1 VKALF
6 LKELNLFFSNITGYL
21 VIIIFLITNSLFLW
35 IFPGNY
41 NVLESGYANLDTF
54 FFIAPWVFLFLVPA
68 ITMRSI
74 ADERKAGTLEILF
87 TKPLTN
93 LQIVL
98 AKYLASLAL
107 VLFSLLPTLL
117 WFWSVWMLGNPPGS
131 IDTGGT
137 WGSYIGLFF
146 LAAIYVAIGIF
157 ASSLTDNQVIAFIIA
172 VLFSFFI
179 YIGFDA
185 ISGLAVFS
193 GLQTEIMALGISAH
207 YNSMSRGVIDIAD
220 VAYFL
225 STIALFILFTKHM
238 VQRLK
243 V

>member
-1 VKALF
+1 MKALF

-35 IFPGNY
+35 VFPGNY

-54 FFIAPWVFLFLVPA
+54 FFIAPWIFLFLVPA

-74 ADERKAGTLEILF
+74 AEERKAGTLEILF

-93 LQIVL
+93 LQIVM
-98 AKYLASLAL
+98 AKYLASLSL

-157 ASSLTDNQVIAFIIA
+157 SSSLTDNQVIAFIIA

-179 YIGFDA
+179 FIGFDA
-185 ISGLAVFS
+185 ISGLAIFS
-193 GLQTEIMALGISAH
+193 ELQTEIMALGISAH
-207 YNSMSRGVIDIAD
+207 YDSMSRGVIEFSDIA
-220 VAYFL
+220 YFF

>member
-1 VKALF
+1 MKALF